1 MNTTPTT
8 TDADVLRVRYGLDR
22 NPWPRRL
29 LVGGIVTAYLAVAV
43 ASGIA
48 LSRSEEIEGNVLSWR
63 PEAQSVVVDVELRG
77 SHQGPITCV
86 VRAQDARSTDIGY
99 QEFTFGAAPSTQRV
113 ELPTLFR
120 AGSVAVLG
128 CAPAGQ
134 QLRVPPP
141 DFPPGVAIP
150 GS

>member
-1 MNTTPTT
+1 MTT
-8 TDADVLRVRYGLDR
+8 TEADRDMLRVRYGLDR

-29 LVGGIVTAYLAVAV
+29 LVAAVVIAYLAVAV

-48 LSRSEEIEGNVLSWR
+48 MSRNEEVEGNALSWR
-63 PEAQSVVVDVELRG
+63 PREDAVSVDIELRG

-86 VRAQDARSTDIGY
+86 VRAQDSRSTDIGY
-99 QEFTFGAAPSTQRV
+99 QEFTFDSAPSTTRV
-113 ELPTLFR
+113 ELPTLFE

-128 CAPAGQ
+128 CAPTGQ
-134 QLRVPPP
+134 ELRVPPP

-150 GS
+150 TG